1 VTALWLKYQDPA
13 QCLRRVTQPPHI
25 AGPLWP
31 IYNDTTDNKHIMKNS
46 LLILILGLSIC
57 MQKVSCQ
64 IDTLNSRYFSSLKTV
79 LLKDENIKEVKF
91 IQEKILQKSGF
102 IQSMYVK
109 YKNDPDRRYWHIGK
123 EFIYNSTN
131 NSLGYRSNV
140 DIKTQVLSDTTFYYT
155 ENGVLSG
162 LDIFTIKYDSV
173 VAIKRGNNVMMGIL
187 GNYFEKTPNIYK
199 NMEYSCDGDTII
211 EKTLKYAGDQQFVP
225 DGDVVYY
232 NKQMQVIKK
241 KHFKMGTEIGLTDE
255 SRSNIFIDSR
265 DGQRYPTILIDQQI
279 WIAKNLA
286 FKPESGKYWV
296 YNNDNLNVS
305 KFGYIYSFETA
316 KSVCP
321 IGWHLPEKKDYEIL
335 IDHYGNNS
343 FNELIPTGS
352 SGFML
357 IDSPLRFGVNF
368 SPIEGGS
375 VFWTSSEKDK
385 NYAWGFSI
393 DSKNRII
400 SFYDRFRKNS
410 GLSVRCIKD

>member
-1 VTALWLKYQDPA
+1 M
-13 QCLRRVTQPPHI
+13 
-25 AGPLWP
+25 
-31 IYNDTTDNKHIMKNS
+31 NIMKNY
-46 LLILILGLSIC
+46 LLVFILGFLFSI
-57 MQKVSCQ
+57 QSVFCQ
-64 IDTLNSRYFSSLKTV
+64 IDTLNSRYFSNLKSA

-91 IQEKILQKSGF
+91 IQEKILKKSGF

-109 YKNDPDRRYWHIGK
+109 YKNDPENRYWHIGK
-123 EFIYNSTN
+123 EFIYNTTN

-140 DIKTQVLSDTTFYYT
+140 DINTQVLTDTTFYYT
-155 ENGVLSG
+155 ENGKLIG
-162 LDIFTIKYDSV
+162 LDIYNIKYDSAI
-173 VAIKRGNNVMMGIL
+173 AIKRGNDILMGVL
-187 GNYFEKTPNIYK
+187 GNYYERTPNIFK
-199 NMEYSCDGDTII
+199 SVEYSHDGDTIT
-211 EKTLKYAGDQQFVP
+211 EKNLKYAGDQQFVL
-225 DGDVVYY
+225 DGDVVSY

-255 SRSNIFIDSR
+255 SRSNAFIDSR
-265 DGQRYPTILIDQQI
+265 DGQTYPTIKIDQQI

-286 FKPESGKYWV
+286 FKPEDGKYWV
-296 YNNDNLNVS
+296 YNNDNLNAS
-305 KFGYIYSFETA
+305 KFGYLYNFETS

-321 IGWHLPEKKDYEIL
+321 AGWHLPEKRDFEIL
-335 IDHYGNNS
+335 LDHYGNNA
-343 FNELIPTGS
+343 FNELIPAGS

-357 IDSPLRFGVNF
+357 IDSPLRFGVNL

-410 GLSVRCIKD
+410 GLPVRCIKD